1 MVSTQKIVVVA
12 IIIINKRPEGFY
24 IDQNGDTASSKD
36 HKKQTYSMF
45 YSQNTCYEV
54 SQN

>member
-36 HKKQTYSMF
+36 RSWKVGTIVLVMCVWGNYL
-45 YSQNTCYEV
+45 
-54 SQN
+54 